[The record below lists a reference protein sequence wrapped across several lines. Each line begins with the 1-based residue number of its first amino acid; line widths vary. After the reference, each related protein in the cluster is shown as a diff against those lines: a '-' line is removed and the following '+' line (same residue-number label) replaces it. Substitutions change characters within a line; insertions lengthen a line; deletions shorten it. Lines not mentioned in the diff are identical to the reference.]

1 MSVYYH
7 QIMYNYV
14 HIIKF
19 SHDIQFNC
27 NENQTRTF
35 LKKYIWWSQWPPL
48 LFHDTHTLTFTH
60 SLTHCF
66 FSSSKENCFF
76 SNVFVPKKVNAIW
89 AHINIPYYTSFNTQ
103 HWVRL
108 IVSYVCETY
117 ARISSLSLY
126 LYKYHLSVHVYI
138 YLTNSIYLQIGGVQY
153 FLLINRTYRF
163 TYCFFVFSQT

>member
-7 QIMYNYV
+7 QMYNYV

-35 LKKYIWWSQWPPL
+35 LKKYIWWSQWPP
-48 LFHDTHTLTFTH
+48 FFSMTYTNIH
-60 SLTHCF
+60 SFTHCF

-103 HWVRL
+103 LWVRL
-108 IVSYVCETY
+108 IVSYMCESY
-117 ARISSLSLY
+117 ACISSLSLY

-163 TYCFFVFSQT
+163 TYCFFVFSQA